1 MNNINLLL
9 QILQSNPQFN
19 SMINQQKQTGLSMEQ
34 SVRQYAKDNN
44 IDLQPILNNPQQ
56 FINNMMLRMLSQR
69 GIKF

>member
-44 IDLQPILNNPQQ
+44 IDLQPISNNPQQ